1 MHTVGGD
8 KIQTYPRLDQVRH
21 SPNPTM
27 ESILDSTAH
36 ERRMCWSTSNRS
48 MPVVA
53 VYIVS
58 ALHAHASANVD
69 CHRSF
74 ILVHVHELAI
84 ILTFC
89 PIVSASPY
97 ARAIKTTRQV
107 GKALN
112 QKRCFICINVATGRQ
127 LIISVGCNCQPTATT
142 D

>member
-8 KIQTYPRLDQVRH
+8 KIQTYPRLVQVRH

-69 CHRSF
+69 SHRSS
-74 ILVHVHELAI
+74 ILVHELAI

-89 PIVSASPY
+89 QIVSASSY

-112 QKRCFICINVATGRQ
+112 QKRCFICVNVATGRQ
-127 LIISVGCNCQPTATT
+127 LIISVGCNRQPTATT